1 MVTVDSICIQAYLVF
16 KAVRKKKRRER
27 KNPNFHHMFSKCNL
41 IIRPINKKKKKK
53 ERKEKVL
60 NEEEC
65 YTLETFSR
73 M

>member
-1 MVTVDSICIQAYLVF
+1 
-16 KAVRKKKRRER
+16 
-27 KNPNFHHMFSKCNL
+27 MFSKRKL
-41 IIRPINKKKKKK
+41 IIRRHSSGPINQQKQKR